1 MIVVLD
7 NRDSFVFNLA
17 RYFHLLGADA
27 LVCPSHA
34 IDVAGIA
41 RLAPRALVISPGP
54 CTPAEAGCSVAAV
67 QAFRGRVPVLGVC
80 LGHQVIAAALGAR
93 IVRAREPVHGRT
105 SPVHHDSLNLFAGIP
120 SPMIACRYHSLVV
133 DPGPLPGGLVVTARD
148 DDGTI
153 MALEH
158 GPDRLY
164 GVQFHPESILTEH
177 GFRLLANFLDAA
189 GIPRH
194 HDLPEVETQTTRP
207 ADDEAH
213 EGRIVTF

>member
-1 MIVVLD
+1 
-7 NRDSFVFNLA
+7 
-17 RYFHLLGADA
+17 
-27 LVCPSHA
+27 
-34 IDVAGIA
+34 
-41 RLAPRALVISPGP
+41 
-54 CTPAEAGCSVAAV
+54 
-67 QAFRGRVPVLGVC
+67 
-80 LGHQVIAAALGAR
+80 
-93 IVRAREPVHGRT
+93 VHGRT

-194 HDLPEVETQTTRP
+194 HDLPEVETQATRP
-207 ADDEAH
+207 TDDGAH
-213 EGRIVTF
+213 DGRIVTF